1 MFEDQTTDAIRQRM
15 LDDSPQDIDRRQGS
29 VTWDLISPAAIQLAR
44 LYIDL
49 DYVLTQGFVDTATD
63 GAYIDYRAS
72 EYGIERKEAEKA
84 TGSVTFT
91 GPIGTLIPAGTR
103 VSTGGLSP
111 LLFETTE
118 DVTISSS
125 GTAVANA
132 VAVEG
137 GAAGNVGAGAI
148 RAVVGD
154 LSGVVTVTNDEP
166 FAGGTDR
173 ESDDELRNR
182 VLERARNP
190 ATSGN
195 AAHYRQWALEVPGI
209 SDARVTPVWDG
220 PGTVRVVLLADDK
233 TAPDPSIIADAT
245 AHIESQR
252 PVGADVTVVGA
263 TEVPIN
269 ISATLT
275 LEDGYDVSDVQPAI
289 EANIVEYLAG
299 LAFVD
304 DTVRYSKIANALL
317 DVEGVLDYANLT
329 VNGGTSNITVA
340 DDAVA
345 VLGTVS
351 LS

>member
-1 MFEDQTTDAIRQRM
+1 MFEDQTTDVIRQRM

-63 GAYIDYRAS
+63 GTYIDYRAS

-91 GPIGTLIPAGTR
+91 GPVGTLIPAGTR

-111 LLFETTE
+111 ILFETTE

-166 FAGGTDR
+166 FTGGTDR

-289 EANIVEYLAG
+289 EANIVEYLAS

-304 DTVRYSKIANALL
+304 DTVRYSQIANALL
-317 DVEGVLDYANLT
+317 DVDGVLDYANLT

-340 DDAVA
+340 YDEVA